1 MFVPNF
7 QVSAYK
13 AESLVGLV
21 CDGGDVIAP
30 FEDFLYLNSKVLDCW
45 YILKLLAMELV

>member
-1 MFVPNF
+1 M
-7 QVSAYK
+7 YK

-30 FEDFLYLNSKVLDCW
+30 FAFLYVNSKVLDCW